1 MQEGREES
9 RMSLRRD
16 IQEKKRQP
24 KDDVGGGKEV
34 GSFQKDGVSFWIIPD
49 WF

>member
-34 GSFQKDGVSFWIIPD
+34 GSFQKDGVSF
-49 WF
+49 